1 MNLDLGFAFPSLP
14 AELREPELLPG
25 DRVTLFRPESG
36 RILEVL
42 VQEPCTVEEL
52 PHMGFVVKGYDAQ
65 AWIKEHPIFDVPLGG
80 VVRDGHPVSGLV
92 VEPVLATREAVEA
105 ALSTA

>member
-1 MNLDLGFAFPSLP
+1 MNLGFAFPSLP

-36 RILEVL
+36 RVL
-42 VQEPCTVEEL
+42 DVVVPQPCPGEEL
-52 PHMGFVVKGYDAQ
+52 PHMGFVVAGADAGD
-65 AWIKEHPIFDVPLGG
+65 WLDVHPEFPVPLGV

-105 ALSTA
+105 AMNQR